1 VLSGRYDTPSGASD
15 DPLRRRRHRVIGG
28 ALGISVGVFLVVLTT
43 QALSDQGIVFAIPWR
58 TMFVFVLGTT
68 AVCLL
73 ASMLPGRRAARLNIL
88 KALQYE

>member
-1 VLSGRYDTPSGASD
+1 MTRRQVRRMIRYEGVVTA
-15 DPLRRRRHRVIGG
+15 LIGG
-28 ALGISVGVFLVVLTT
+28 ALGISVGVFLAVLTT
-43 QALSDQGIVFAIPWR
+43 RALSDQGIVFAIPWR